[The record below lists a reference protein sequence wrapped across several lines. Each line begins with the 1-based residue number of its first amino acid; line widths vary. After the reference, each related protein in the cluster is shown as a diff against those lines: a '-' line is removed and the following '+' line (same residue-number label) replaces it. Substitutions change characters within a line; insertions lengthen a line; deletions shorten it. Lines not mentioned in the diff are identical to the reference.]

1 MMQSMTSLLLRS
13 YWDQQHLV
21 SNVLVFRPAENFVR
35 QPPKSCAAEGDECT
49 WDNILQGYR
58 ETKTSI
64 KRSQTRTE
72 TFTSKLCKTTVV
84 IRNSEK
90 INPNNPSGP
99 SESTP
104 RHMPRFPVS
113 PRPRPNGLLL
123 LEPLAPREALC
134 AAARNFEPNLED
146 IAPKTLNPFDTVW
159 AISFGR
165 GYNTWRSTPRMPTS
179 VTLNLSASPERKPT
193 SEQTVQQRFSHWYL
207 KAAYA
212 NGLVKCWYYAA
223 CLLRPTQSSTFD
235 LCGVLVSS
243 PCRTG
248 IYYW

>member
-21 SNVLVFRPAENFVR
+21 SNLLVFRPAENFVR

-123 LEPLAPREALC
+123 LEPLAPREALF

-146 IAPKTLNPFDTVW
+146 IAPKTNVLMVELWIHLTRFEQYLLGGATIHGGLRQGCLRRWLWIW
-159 AISFGR
+159 A
-165 GYNTWRSTPRMPTS
+165 PR
-179 VTLNLSASPERKPT
+179 RKPT
-193 SEQTVQQRFSHWYL
+193 MRADG
-207 KAAYA
+207 AATFLA
-212 NGLVKCWYYAA
+212 LVSQSCWYYAA

-248 IYYW
+248 MYYW